1 MDSCISMSSHRTFSA
16 LIQFSMPCHSWQV
29 LPHSWQVFSLTRIIF
44 SQTGL
49 QAKLN
54 LGNPSF
60 RLLFQVSQPLNSQT
74 QHFSHIYQSY
84 HPTMS
89 YDTPYKGSS
98 LFKRSDPDKDREAVH
113 CVSTLKFIQLYVFY
127 QVFFWEVQKVS
138 FLRK

>member
-98 LFKRSDPDKDREAVH
+98 LFKRSDPDKDR
-113 CVSTLKFIQLYVFY
+113 KQFIVCPLSNLSNCMFSIKY
-127 QVFFWEVQKVS
+127 S
-138 FLRK
+138 FGRFRKYLS